1 MVAQWTGETF
11 EFVPLTK
18 KSVAEKE
25 ARSKHQPGSP
35 LEQSLA
41 EHNLPLSFA
50 PKWFPEDRRLV
61 EVEFRETEIGDLYFT
76 AIFVDENEERL
87 IRFKLVKYFL
97 PDAATWETNDKN
109 EIEFICNDITH
120 YITTNKDCVG
130 VHWYV
135 DQYEV
140 TVSGS
145 ITMDEAK
152 AIVKSIYEG

>member
-1 MVAQWTGETF
+1 M
-11 EFVPLTK
+11 
-18 KSVAEKE
+18 
-25 ARSKHQPGSP
+25 
-35 LEQSLA
+35 
-41 EHNLPLSFA
+41 
-50 PKWFPEDRRLV
+50 
-61 EVEFRETEIGDLYFT
+61 
-76 AIFVDENEERL
+76 
-87 IRFKLVKYFL
+87 VKYFL